1 MPPILHIYP
10 FTLSARPISQG
21 FFSQDRCGGR
31 RKPYSPGVSSSFPL
45 YLAVKNCLL
54 NIDGSIQREKPPL
67 PPPSFKGCGW
77 CHSVVGRGGRG
88 GSGDQNFSSRYLPPP
103 LLLLENGKKENST
116 LSIFTRSQNLF
127 FTEDK
132 CRIMCLKLYLLPL
145 GQER

>member
-1 MPPILHIYP
+1 MKPLGEKGRVPPPILHIYP

-21 FFSQDRCGGR
+21 FFSQDRCGGRR

-77 CHSVVGRGGRG
+77 FHSVVAGRGGRG

-103 LLLLENGKKENST
+103 PPSPREWKKGKFNSLHLYT
-116 LSIFTRSQNLF
+116 
-127 FTEDK
+127 FTEFIFH
-132 CRIMCLKLYLLPL
+132 R
-145 GQER
+145 G